1 MRAAYNFQRHT
12 RVVYVEPY
20 PKSMA
25 QRLYPE
31 AISIDGKPA
40 NDGQVKFEPFLGI
53 APGRYTDLFA
63 MGSPRKNRD
72 GTAVA
77 WKRSTAE
84 PRLERMVGSYLQV
97 EENAMAELVG
107 ALDRAN
113 LKIL

>member
-1 MRAAYNFQRHT
+1 
-12 RVVYVEPY
+12 VVYIEPY

-31 AISIDGKPA
+31 AIYTDGQSA
-40 NDGQVKFEPFLGI
+40 VGGQVKFEPFLGI
-53 APGRYTDLFA
+53 APGRYSDLFS
-63 MGSPRKNRD
+63 MGGRRKTKE
-72 GTAVA
+72 GTAVT
-77 WKRSTAE
+77 WKRSSAE

-97 EENAMAELVG
+97 EENAIAELVG

>member
-1 MRAAYNFQRHT
+1 
-12 RVVYVEPY
+12 VYIEPY

-31 AISIDGKPA
+31 AICTDGQA
-40 NDGQVKFEPFLGI
+40 TNGGQVKFEAFLGI
-53 APGRYTDLFA
+53 APGRYADLFA
-63 MGSPRKNRD
+63 MAKPRKNRD

-77 WKRSTAE
+77 WKRSSAE

-97 EENAMAELVG
+97 EENAIAELVG

>member
-1 MRAAYNFQRHT
+1 
-12 RVVYVEPY
+12 
-20 PKSMA
+20 MA

-31 AISIDGKPA
+31 AISTDAQPA
-40 NDGQVKFEPFLGI
+40 TEGQLKFEPFLGI

-63 MGSPRKNRD
+63 MGSPRKKKD

-77 WKRSTAE
+77 WKRSAAE

-97 EENAMAELVG
+97 EENAIAELVG